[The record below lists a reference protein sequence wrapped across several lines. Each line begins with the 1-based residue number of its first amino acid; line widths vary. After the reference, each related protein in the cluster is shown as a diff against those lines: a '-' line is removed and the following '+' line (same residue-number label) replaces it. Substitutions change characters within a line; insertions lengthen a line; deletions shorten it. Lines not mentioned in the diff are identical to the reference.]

1 MRSPFATAQRSGRSS
16 LIAALALVLGG
27 VLLVVTGIAV
37 TRGPDQPAPAAMQ
50 ASGTVAA
57 DPLSRAIAQAQEQLR
72 RNPDDARTWA
82 ELGSAYVEQAR
93 ITGDPAYYDRAQ
105 GALDRSMQVQPTANA
120 EAMIGLG
127 ALANARHD
135 FAEARNWA
143 MQARE
148 LRPSTAAVY
157 GVLADALTQ
166 LGDAEGATA
175 AVQQMLDV
183 RPGIASFTR
192 ASYDLELHGRVDDA
206 RVALE
211 KALENAFGQSD
222 LAFVRY
228 YLGELAFNSGDLDE
242 AAAQYKRGL
251 LAAPNDVAL
260 RQGRAKVAAARG
272 DLEQALADYQTVTN
286 RVPLPQYVQEYGEL
300 LLVAG
305 REDEAQAQ
313 FDLFTA
319 QQQLYEAAGSIDDLA
334 VSQFAVDHGDPAE
347 ALRRA
352 EAEWDRRQ
360 SVFVADA
367 MAWALHANDRNAEA
381 LEFADRAAALGWR
394 NATFGYHRGIILAAL
409 GRSAE
414 AEAQLADALTIN
426 PHFSPL
432 HAPRARAAL
441 DQLRSTR

>member
-1 MRSPFATAQRSGRSS
+1 MRTPFVTAQRSGRSS

-27 VLLVVTGIAV
+27 VLLVVTVIAV
-37 TRGPDQPAPAAMQ
+37 TRGPDEPAPAAIQ

-82 ELGSAYVEQAR
+82 ELGSAYVERAR
-93 ITGDPAYYDRAQ
+93 ITGDPSYYERAQ

-135 FAEARNWA
+135 FAGARDWA
-143 MQARE
+143 VQARE
-148 LRPSTAAVY
+148 LRPRTPAVY
-157 GVLADALTQ
+157 GVLADSLTQ

-175 AVQQMLDV
+175 AVQQMLDI

-206 RVALE
+206 RVALD
-211 KALENAFGQSD
+211 KALENAFGQVD

-228 YLGELAFNSGDLDE
+228 YLGELAFNSGDLHE
-242 AAAQYKRGL
+242 AAAQYERGL
-251 LAAPNDVAL
+251 LAAPDDAVL

-313 FDLFTA
+313 FELFTA
-319 QQQLYEAAGSIDDLA
+319 QQQLYEAAGSVDDLA
-334 VSQFAVDHGDPAE
+334 VSQFAVDHGDPVE

-367 MAWALHANDRNAEA
+367 MAWALHTNGRDAEA
-381 LEFADRAAALGWR
+381 LEYADRAAALGWR
-394 NATFGYHRGIILAAL
+394 NAAFGYHRGMILAAL

-414 AEAQLADALTIN
+414 AEAQLTDALAIN

-441 DQLRSTR
+441 DQLCSVR